1 MGWVQCIHGKTV
13 GMRAAVEDGARP
25 ECLDC
30 EELEAFRR
38 LEAQVRRTWPY
49 NPCLEELDS
58 IRARRGSGALG
69 ACTCTVPEDRAR
81 IAKAEGKLGTYT
93 DLDPHCPQHGNEMRC
108 TCLPNRTLHTR
119 EDLEREFG
127 AGGLIAGCPI
137 LPVTFIGTDPSCP
150 LHGTLK

>member
-30 EELEAFRR
+30 EELEALRD
-38 LEAQVRRTWPY
+38 LEWVIRDRQRSTPDHFNRAQVALRADLSGR
-49 NPCLEELDS
+49 LLRLDF
-58 IRARRGSGALG
+58 IRDRRGPGAIG
-69 ACTCTVPEDRAR
+69 ACTCTVPEDRLR

-93 DLDPHCPQHGNEMRC
+93 DM
-108 TCLPNRTLHTR
+108 
-119 EDLEREFG
+119 
-127 AGGLIAGCPI
+127 
-137 LPVTFIGTDPSCP
+137 DPSCP